1 MFKEWG
7 ATTKEERVG
16 DRVGLE
22 PVASATGTL
31 ATINVTFCFDPD
43 TARTSSD
50 LLKPSRE
57 SLVFWRWK
65 AR

>member
-1 MFKEWG
+1 M
-7 ATTKEERVG
+7 G
-16 DRVGLE
+16 DKVGLE
-22 PVASATGTL
+22 PVVSATGIL
-31 ATINVTFCFDPD
+31 VTINLTFCFDPD

-57 SLVFWRWK
+57 SLVFWSWQ